1 MAGMEP
7 GPSGVESNRSANCS
21 TTAAQSFYLSYAY
34 VGLSEGFA
42 VMKINLNRLKNGP
55 NEKWS

>member
-1 MAGMEP
+1 MEP

-42 VMKINLNRLKNGP
+42 VLKINLNRLKNGP